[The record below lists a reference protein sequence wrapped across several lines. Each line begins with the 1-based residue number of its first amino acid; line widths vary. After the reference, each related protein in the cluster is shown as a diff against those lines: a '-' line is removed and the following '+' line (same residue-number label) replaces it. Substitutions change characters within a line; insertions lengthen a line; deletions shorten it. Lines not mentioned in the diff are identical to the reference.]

1 MDATD
6 AVLMP
11 PPPTCPYGVRPRGQ
25 TPIYDQLRGERVNA
39 DVSTTGPD
47 PQRVDHRGNHRLLTD
62 AQVPAVVFG
71 PPGPGADLAAGS
83 PPRRPQPATTQ
94 PLQARRQVITVLIR
108 TGTETVAGSRTEPRP
123 RGAGRISLSVVQGR
137 SRRLLFVRQTR

>member
-25 TPIYDQLRGERVNA
+25 TPIYDQLRGERVNV

-83 PPRRPQPATTQ
+83 PPAPPAASHYAAA
-94 PLQARRQVITVLIR
+94 PGAA
-108 TGTETVAGSRTEPRP
+108 AGDHGAHPDRDGD
-123 RGAGRISLSVVQGR
+123 RGR
-137 SRRLLFVRQTR
+137 